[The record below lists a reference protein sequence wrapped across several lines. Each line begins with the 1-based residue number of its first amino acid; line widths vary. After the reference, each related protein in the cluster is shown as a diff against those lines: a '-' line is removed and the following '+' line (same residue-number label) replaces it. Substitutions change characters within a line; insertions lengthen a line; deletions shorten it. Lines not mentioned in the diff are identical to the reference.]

1 MTGTLGLYYD
11 TWGDGETGPPARSR
25 NLRHLYRRAVWFKSN
40 PRSASAMEQLFHETW
55 PDGRFVNV
63 SKTKGW
69 RREAADCETV
79 VLLYPDAIGLGFGA
93 IERQVLR
100 NRRGRH
106 RARVLNGRKRDF
118 LLTPPVR
125 RGLRLRR
132 MLERTMA
139 GELLFALVFLV
150 TTPLMLS
157 LDLVRGRW

>member
-25 NLRHLYRRAVWFKSN
+25 NPRHLYRRAVWFKSN

-139 GELLFALVFLV
+139 GELLFVLVFLV
-150 TTPLMLS
+150 ATPLMLS

>member
-25 NLRHLYRRAVWFKSN
+25 NPRHLYRRAVWFKSN
-40 PRSASAMEQLFHETW
+40 PRNASAMEQLFLETW
-55 PDGRFVNV
+55 PDGRFVDV
-63 SKTKGW
+63 SKTQAW

-100 NRRGRH
+100 NRRRSH
-106 RARVLNGRKRDF
+106 PARVLNGRKRDF
-118 LLTPPVR
+118 LLTRSVR

-139 GELLFALVFLV
+139 GEALFALVFLV
-150 TTPLMLS
+150 ATPLMLS
-157 LDLVRGRW
+157 FDLVRGRR

>member
-1 MTGTLGLYYD
+1 MTGTLGIYYD
-11 TWGDGETGPPARSR
+11 MWGDGETGPPARSR
-25 NLRHLYRRAVWFKSN
+25 NPRHLYQRAVWFKSN
-40 PRSASAMEQLFHETW
+40 PRSASAMKQLFHETW
-55 PDGRFVNV
+55 PDGRFVDV
-63 SKTKGW
+63 SKNKGW

-100 NRRGRH
+100 NRARNN

-118 LLTPPVR
+118 LLTPSAR

-139 GELLFALVFLV
+139 GELLFGFVFLV
-150 TTPLMLS
+150 ATPLMLS
-157 LDLVRGRW
+157 FDLVRGRR

>member
-11 TWGDGETGPPARSR
+11 MWGDGETGPPARSR
-25 NLRHLYRRAVWFKSN
+25 NPRQLYRRAVWFKSN
-40 PRSASAMEQLFHETW
+40 PRSASAMEQLFLESFAGGH
-55 PDGRFVNV
+55 FVDV

-69 RREAADCETV
+69 RREAVDCDIV

-100 NRRGRH
+100 NRARNS

-118 LLTPPVR
+118 LLTPSVR
-125 RGLRLRR
+125 RGLRWRR

-139 GELLFALVFLV
+139 GELLFALVFIAA
-150 TTPLMLS
+150 TPLMLS
-157 LDLVRGRW
+157 FDLVRGRR

>member
-1 MTGTLGLYYD
+1 MTGTVGLYCD
-11 TWGDGETGPPARSR
+11 TWGDGETGPLARSR
-25 NLRHLYRRAVWFKSN
+25 NPLHLYRRAVWFKSN
-40 PRSASAMEQLFHETW
+40 PRSASAMEHLFRETW
-55 PDGRFVNV
+55 PNGRFVNV

-69 RREAADCETV
+69 RREAADCETI

-100 NRRGRH
+100 NHARNG

-118 LLTPPVR
+118 LLTPTVR

-139 GELLFALVFLV
+139 GELLFGLVFLV
-150 TTPLMLS
+150 ATPLMLS
-157 LDLVRGRW
+157 FDLVRGRR

>member
-11 TWGDGETGPPARSR
+11 MWGDGEAGPPARSR
-25 NLRHLYRRAVWFKSN
+25 NPWHLYRRAVWFKSN
-40 PRSASAMEQLFHETW
+40 PRSASAMEQLFHETR
-55 PDGRFVNV
+55 PDGRFVDV

-100 NRRGRH
+100 NRARNN
-106 RARVLNGRKRDF
+106 RARVLNGRTRDF
-118 LLTPPVR
+118 LLTPSAR

-132 MLERTMA
+132 MLEHTMA
-139 GELLFALVFLV
+139 GELLFALVFLGA
-150 TTPLMLS
+150 TPLMLS
-157 LDLVRGRW
+157 YDLVRGRR